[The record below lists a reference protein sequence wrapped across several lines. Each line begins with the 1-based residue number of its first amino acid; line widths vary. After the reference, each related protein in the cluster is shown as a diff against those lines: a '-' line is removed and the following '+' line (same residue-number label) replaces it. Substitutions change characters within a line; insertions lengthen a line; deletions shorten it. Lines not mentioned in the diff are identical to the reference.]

1 MPREVSRA
9 LSFRETVQM
18 LGDRTGEVLVSSISP
33 SAWALALKETQA
45 QLMRT
50 GSRLGEGFMA
60 VPSKLNELG
69 TQGAMAVGKGVLEP

>member
-33 SAWALALKETQA
+33 SAWALALKGTQA

-50 GSRLGEGFMA
+50 GSQLGEGVMA
-60 VPSKLNELG
+60 VPSKLNEWG
-69 TQGAMAVGKGVLEP
+69 QGGVMAVGDVVMEP